1 MIPFFLL
8 DDAEEKQLIKPDVK
22 NWLGE
27 VKDETEDVLDEI
39 GYEAQRS
46 KFEGYSQTSMDH
58 VWNFLSSKLN
68 LLSKKEKETAEKLKK
83 IFEKLERAVRHK
95 GDLRPIEGIAGGK
108 PLTEKKGPL
117 PDEFHVYGRDADKEA
132 VMELLKLD
140 RENGP
145 KVVAIP
151 IVGLGGVGKTTLAQ
165 IVYND
170 RRVEQMFQLKA
181 WVWVAEQFD
190 VSRVIEDMLKEVNA
204 KIFANKEADELLKE
218 ALKGKKVFLVL
229 DNVCSIEYNEWPKLL
244 LSLQDVEKG
253 SKIIVTTHSEHVA
266 KAIETVIPPHPV
278 DGITDEECWL
288 LFANHAFGGI
298 NSTAESHLE
307 ELGREIVSKCKGLP
321 LAART
326 LGGVFHSKTDYKEWE
341 MIAKSS
347 MWSLSNENIPLA
359 LKLSYYHLS
368 SDEKR
373 CFSYCAIIPKGSTF
387 RKDQLIML
395 WMAEGFL
402 GNEDMEDRGNEYFDD
417 LVWRS
422 LFQQSRDDPS
432 SFIMHD
438 LINDLAQYVSGEF
451 CFKVGE
457 FGSSKAPKK
466 TRHFSHQLKDYNHV
480 LKNFEDI
487 HEVPPLRTF
496 ASMSDESKFHID
508 LDEKVLHDLLPMLN
522 RLRVLS
528 LSRQYWELYT
538 LEKIVWITPLLDSIG
553 NLKHLRYLDLS
564 AMNMTRLPEKV
575 SALYS
580 LQTIIL
586 RGCRHLMV
594 LPTNMSNLINLQH
607 LIIEGTCLR
616 EMPSQMR
623 KLIMLQKLTDFFLG
637 KQSGSNLKELG
648 KLVNL
653 RGTLSIWD
661 LQNTLSVQDA
671 LEADLKSKKHL
682 EKLRFSWDGR
692 TGDSQ
697 RERVI
702 LEKLEPHSNV
712 KSLVICGYGGRL
724 FPDWVG
730 DSAFS
735 NLATLTLNQCKN
747 CTSLPPLGQLSSLKQ
762 LCVMSLDRIVA
773 VGSEFYG
780 RCPSMKKPFASLQK
794 LEFLFMPRWREWIP

>member
-1 MIPFFLL
+1 MLNGAVDLSIQQLASPEVRNFFKCHKLDDGLLEKLTGTLNAVSELL
-8 DDAEEKQLIKPDVK
+8 DDAEEKQLKPEVK
-22 NWLGE
+22 NWLDG
-27 VKDETEDVLDEI
+27 VKDAVYETEDLLDEI

-58 VWNFLSSKLN
+58 VWNILSSKLN

-132 VMELLKLD
+132 IMELLKLD
-140 RENGP
+140 HENGP

-151 IVGLGGVGKTTLAQ
+151 IAGLGGIGKTTLAQ

-181 WVWVAEQFD
+181 WVWVDEQFN

-204 KIFANKEADELLKE
+204 KIIAKKEADELLKE
-218 ALKGKKVFLVL
+218 ALEGEKVFLVL
-229 DNVCSIEYNEWPKLL
+229 DNVCSIEYNEWHKLL

-253 SKIIVTTHSEHVA
+253 SKIIVTTHSENVA

-298 NSTAESHLE
+298 NSSAESHLE
-307 ELGREIVSKCKGLP
+307 ELGREIVSKCKA

-347 MWSLSNENIPLA
+347 MWSLSNENIPPA
-359 LKLSYYHLS
+359 LKLSYYHLP

-402 GNEDMEDRGNEYFDD
+402 GKEDMEDGGNEYFDD
-417 LVWRS
+417 LVSRS

-438 LINDLAQYVSGEF
+438 FINDLAQYVSGEF

-480 LKNFEDI
+480 LKIFEDI
-487 HEVPPLRTF
+487 HEVPPLRTS
-496 ASMSDESKFHID
+496 ASMSDESKFNID

-528 LSRQYWELYT
+528 
-538 LEKIVWITPLLDSIG
+538 
-553 NLKHLRYLDLS
+553 
-564 AMNMTRLPEKV
+564 
-575 SALYS
+575 
-580 LQTIIL
+580 
-586 RGCRHLMV
+586 
-594 LPTNMSNLINLQH
+594 
-607 LIIEGTCLR
+607 
-616 EMPSQMR
+616 
-623 KLIMLQKLTDFFLG
+623 
-637 KQSGSNLKELG
+637 
-648 KLVNL
+648 
-653 RGTLSIWD
+653 
-661 LQNTLSVQDA
+661 
-671 LEADLKSKKHL
+671 
-682 EKLRFSWDGR
+682 
-692 TGDSQ
+692 
-697 RERVI
+697 
-702 LEKLEPHSNV
+702 
-712 KSLVICGYGGRL
+712 
-724 FPDWVG
+724 
-730 DSAFS
+730 
-735 NLATLTLNQCKN
+735 
-747 CTSLPPLGQLSSLKQ
+747 
-762 LCVMSLDRIVA
+762 
-773 VGSEFYG
+773 
-780 RCPSMKKPFASLQK
+780 
-794 LEFLFMPRWREWIP
+794 

>member
-1 MIPFFLL
+1 
-8 DDAEEKQLIKPDVK
+8 
-22 NWLGE
+22 
-27 VKDETEDVLDEI
+27 
-39 GYEAQRS
+39 
-46 KFEGYSQTSMDH
+46 
-58 VWNFLSSKLN
+58 
-68 LLSKKEKETAEKLKK
+68 
-83 IFEKLERAVRHK
+83 
-95 GDLRPIEGIAGGK
+95 
-108 PLTEKKGPL
+108 
-117 PDEFHVYGRDADKEA
+117 
-132 VMELLKLD
+132 
-140 RENGP
+140 
-145 KVVAIP
+145 
-151 IVGLGGVGKTTLAQ
+151 
-165 IVYND
+165 
-170 RRVEQMFQLKA
+170 
-181 WVWVAEQFD
+181 
-190 VSRVIEDMLKEVNA
+190 
-204 KIFANKEADELLKE
+204 
-218 ALKGKKVFLVL
+218 
-229 DNVCSIEYNEWPKLL
+229 
-244 LSLQDVEKG
+244 
-253 SKIIVTTHSEHVA
+253 
-266 KAIETVIPPHPV
+266 
-278 DGITDEECWL
+278 
-288 LFANHAFGGI
+288 
-298 NSTAESHLE
+298 
-307 ELGREIVSKCKGLP
+307 VSKCKGLP

-522 RLRVLS
+522 RVRVLS

-580 LQTIIL
+580 LQTLIL

-616 EMPSQMR
+616 EMPSQMS